1 MSNTNNFMNKSRTK
15 SDELTITCGSSSE
28 LLNQA
33 RVEALDGTAQAIMKI
48 RRQYELAAGCEDEY
62 LNQIEDAASSA
73 EDAMFYLASAA
84 SEDDDRKLSEILA
97 SYGLETISGDSASG
111 K

>member
-1 MSNTNNFMNKSRTK
+1 MTDNTISEFQRART
-15 SDELTITCGSSSE
+15 D
-28 LLNQA
+28 
-33 RVEALDGTAQAIMKI
+33 ALDATADAVHKI
-48 RRQYELAAGCEDEY
+48 RKHYDISHDYGYDC

-84 SEDDDRKLSEILA
+84 SDDDDRRLSEILA
-97 SYGLETISGDSASG
+97 SYGLESIQGNSASE

>member
-1 MSNTNNFMNKSRTK
+1 MNKSRTN

-28 LLNQA
+28 LLNQV
-33 RVEALDGTAQAIMKI
+33 RVEALDGTAQAIKKI
-48 RRQYELAAGCEDEY
+48 RRQYELAAAACDDEC

-84 SEDDDRKLSEILA
+84 SDDDDRRLSEILA
-97 SYGLETISGDSASG
+97 SYGLESIVGDSVSV

>member
-1 MSNTNNFMNKSRTK
+1 MTDNTISEFQRART
-15 SDELTITCGSSSE
+15 D
-28 LLNQA
+28 
-33 RVEALDGTAQAIMKI
+33 ALDAAADAVHKI
-48 RRQYELAAGCEDEY
+48 RKHYDISHDYGCDC

-84 SEDDDRKLSEILA
+84 SDDDDSKLSDILS
-97 SYGLETISGDSASG
+97 SYGLELIRGDSASE

>member
-1 MSNTNNFMNKSRTK
+1 MTDKIISEFQRART
-15 SDELTITCGSSSE
+15 D
-28 LLNQA
+28 
-33 RVEALDGTAQAIMKI
+33 ALDAAADAVHKI
-48 RRQYELAAGCEDEY
+48 RKHYDISHDYGCDC

-84 SEDDDRKLSEILA
+84 SDDDDSKLSDILA
-97 SYGLETISGDSASG
+97 SYGLELIRGDSASE

>member
-1 MSNTNNFMNKSRTK
+1 MNKSRTN

-28 LLNQA
+28 LLNQV
-33 RVEALDGTAQAIMKI
+33 RVEALDGTAQAIKKI
-48 RRQYELAAGCEDEY
+48 RRQYELAAACDDEC

-84 SEDDDRKLSEILA
+84 SDDDDRRLSEILA
-97 SYGLETISGDSASG
+97 SYGLESIVGDSVSV